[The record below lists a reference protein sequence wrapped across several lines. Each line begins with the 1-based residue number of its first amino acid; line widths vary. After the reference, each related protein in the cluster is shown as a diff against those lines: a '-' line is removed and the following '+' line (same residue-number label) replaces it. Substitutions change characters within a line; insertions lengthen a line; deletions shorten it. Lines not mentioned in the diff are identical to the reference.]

1 MIIGRESK
9 IFSNTTGI
17 VSHAIEHRGE
27 KPYKCSHCD

>member
-1 MIIGRESK
+1 MIIGRNGK
-9 IFSNTTGI
+9 IFSNNTGL